1 MSNVENVENKSGTLM
16 GKVVSDNRQQT
27 LKVKVSWSRRHERY
41 GKVIKKDTTF
51 HVHDPES
58 VGKVGDLVEI
68 KQVRPISKT
77 KTWQLVQVIEK
88 AE

>member
-1 MSNVENVENKSGTLM
+1 MSNVENKSGTLM
-16 GKVVSDNRQQT
+16 GKVVSDKRQQT
-27 LKVKVSWSRRHERY
+27 RKVEVSWSRRHERY
-41 GKVIKKDTTF
+41 GKVIKGRTTF
-51 HVHDPES
+51 HVHDPEHAS
-58 VGKVGDLVEI
+58 KVGDLVEI